1 MPGVTINTAIRT
13 GASASTTVPGATFFV
28 VGEAERGSD
37 TFAVACTSIDDYTTA
52 FGGFVSGKYLYQS
65 VYTFF
70 EEGGSLCYVARATK
84 STGSNARASLGLI
97 SSGSTV
103 AVTLTAT
110 GRGDWGELISVTVSA
125 AVSGVYTFSIKYNAV
140 EIWTG
145 GYETSGAFVDAVNN
159 STVLKNYV
167 TAATTNRSNT
177 TFVTVSTAAALGNA
191 GTDGAATTADF
202 ISALALF
209 TEDLGTGCVAI
220 PGVVDTATSTTRET
234 DFWNPIKTHC
244 VANNRVALLS
254 FEETDTAEQVGTM
267 SVGYVGDNHEY
278 LAMYYPWITIPYLGN
293 PITISPEAYVAA
305 ARSKT
310 VTATGTWEAYAGE
323 VTIPR
328 FVTGVTTV
336 VGRTVGDAL
345 DAAYVNAIRIINGDV
360 RVYGARSH
368 STNVAQF
375 RFITNRDTINYIV
388 DRCELQLESL
398 IFSSINGRQ
407 TLYGNIESVI
417 QGVLEPIR
425 LSGGFYEGFDARGR
439 RTDYGYT
446 IAVND
451 TMNPVSQLQTGLIK
465 AQVGVRI
472 SSVGDKITVN
482 IIKSNLTTNLA

>member
-13 GASASTTVPGATFFV
+13 GASASTTAPGATFFV

-70 EEGGSLCYVARATK
+70 EEGGSLAYVARATK
-84 STGSNARASLGLI
+84 STGANARASLVLI
-97 SSGSTV
+97 SSGST
-103 AVTLTAT
+103 AGATLTAA
-110 GRGDWGELISVTVSA
+110 GRGDWGENISATVSA
-125 AVSGVYTFSIKYNAV
+125 AVSGVYTFEIFYDGESIF
-140 EIWTG
+140 TG
-145 GYETSGAFVDAVNN
+145 GYENSGDFVDAVNN
-159 STVLKNYV
+159 SAVLKNYV
-167 TAATTNRSNT
+167 TASTTTRANT
-177 TFVTVSTAAALGNA
+177 SFVTVSSPASLANA

-202 ISALALF
+202 ISALDLF

-220 PGVVDTATSTTRET
+220 PGAVDTSTSTTRET
-234 DFWNPIKTHC
+234 DFWDQIKDHC
-244 VANNRVALLS
+244 VTNNRIALLS
-254 FEETDTAEQVGTM
+254 FEEGDDTGTVSTM
-267 SVGYVGDNHEY
+267 STDYTGDDHEY
-278 LAMYYPWITIPYLGN
+278 LAFYYPWITIPYLGN
-293 PITISPEAYVAA
+293 SISISPEAYVAA

-323 VTIPR
+323 ITIPR
-328 FVTGVTTV
+328 FVNGVTTV
-336 VGRTVGDAL
+336 IGRTAGDAL

-398 IFSSINGRQ
+398 IFSSINGRK
-407 TLYGNIESVI
+407 TLYGNIESAI

-451 TMNPVSQLQTGLIK
+451 ALNPVSQLQTGLIK